1 MPSKAAIRT
10 KTTGLKDVKYA
21 AAAGLLLG
29 WQRFLFA
36 ILIASVAGALF
47 MVISN
52 RVTHADKRKEYPF
65 GPFLVVGTLAALF
78 FGKAVIAWYIG
89 LLLQ

>member
-1 MPSKAAIRT
+1 VLKQE
-10 KTTGLKDVKYA
+10 GLGFGDVKYA

-29 WQRFLFA
+29 WQRFLLS
-36 ILIASVAGALF
+36 ILIASVAGALV

-78 FGKAVIAWYIG
+78 FGNQIISWYIG
-89 LLLQ
+89 LLL